1 MRRHLLWV
9 SATLALITACGGST
23 TANPPASSGAA
34 CVNQTAAHHA
44 YVVVEHLSGATLQRC
59 VGFNGEQLGG
69 EELMNQ
75 SGIKYTAQ
83 TFSGLG
89 KAVCQID
96 GEPASF
102 TECFP
107 KDKPFWGLLVETG
120 GGPWTDAQ
128 SGYTQIN
135 LKDGD
140 ALGWSYRSA
149 TGSPS
154 PLPMPK
160 K

>member
-1 MRRHLLWV
+1 MRNHLLWV
-9 SATLALITACGGST
+9 SATLALIVACGGST
-23 TANPPASSGAA
+23 TANPPASSGTT
-34 CVNQTAAHHA
+34 CVNQSAAHHA
-44 YVVVEHLSGATLQRC
+44 YVVVEHLSGTTLQRC
-59 VGFNGEQLGG
+59 VGFDGAQIGG

-75 SGIKYTAQ
+75 SGIKYAAQ
-83 TFSGLG
+83 AFSGLG
-89 KAVCQID
+89 KAVCQVD

-107 KDKPFWGLLVETG
+107 KDKPFWALLVETS

-128 SGYTQIN
+128 SGYTAVN